1 MFVAAAYLRRSLA
14 LLEWIDA
21 TRPEATVRLGSIE
34 LGLWSDIAPRWR
46 LEGNKIRLQFRRQNQ
61 TLVHWISSA
70 HPARWG
76 ATIRLW
82 DRSRP
87 PEEIHVTWGSQA
99 AQSKLNRSRMLKAA
113 RAWVALNLPGCRVL
127 AASQASDRAHTLSGA
142 YLRLRLRQGDA
153 DHLLLACAP
162 GDEDEQAHA
171 ILTQALLWLAYLQ
184 EQGRLR
190 GVPTIHLLVPAG
202 RSAVLYH
209 RSRLVN
215 RERARI
221 EVWEYVENAAQQWE
235 TRRPPLPEAPQ
246 ENRDFRWPVL
256 GPFRWSPLLARVMD
270 LAPDAI
276 QRYPR
281 FQDYDS
287 LRLWGLEF
295 ARAFGPER
303 DRICYGV
310 GSQQTELTEDNF
322 EDLRVL
328 VEEILYYRRPD
339 SPAPD
344 HPYYRMQAE
353 RWLECLLLND
363 VAFLFPEL
371 VPGSVYPQIPVY
383 LGKVPGRVDILGVD
397 RKGNLVVME
406 LKVSEDP
413 DMPLQSLDY
422 WGRVIVHNLAGDF
435 EKRGYFAGLRLSR
448 ARPKIYLVSPV
459 FSFHDSLER
468 LLRCLDAN
476 LEVSKIAVNEDWRCG
491 VIILRRSSCRCG
503 EIA

>member
-1 MFVAAAYLRRSLA
+1 
-14 LLEWIDA
+14 
-21 TRPEATVRLGSIE
+21 
-34 LGLWSDIAPRWR
+34 
-46 LEGNKIRLQFRRQNQ
+46 
-61 TLVHWISSA
+61 
-70 HPARWG
+70 
-76 ATIRLW
+76 
-82 DRSRP
+82 
-87 PEEIHVTWGSQA
+87 
-99 AQSKLNRSRMLKAA
+99 
-113 RAWVALNLPGCRVL
+113 
-127 AASQASDRAHTLSGA
+127 
-142 YLRLRLRQGDA
+142 
-153 DHLLLACAP
+153 
-162 GDEDEQAHA
+162 
-171 ILTQALLWLAYLQ
+171 
-184 EQGRLR
+184 
-190 GVPTIHLLVPAG
+190 
-202 RSAVLYH
+202 
-209 RSRLVN
+209 
-215 RERARI
+215 
-221 EVWEYVENAAQQWE
+221 
-235 TRRPPLPEAPQ
+235 
-246 ENRDFRWPVL
+246 
-256 GPFRWSPLLARVMD
+256 
-270 LAPDAI
+270 
-276 QRYPR
+276 
-281 FQDYDS
+281 
-287 LRLWGLEF
+287 
-295 ARAFGPER
+295 
-303 DRICYGV
+303 
-310 GSQQTELTEDNF
+310 
-322 EDLRVL
+322 

>member
-1 MFVAAAYLRRSLA
+1 M
-14 LLEWIDA
+14 
-21 TRPEATVRLGSIE
+21 VRLGAID
-34 LGLWSDIAPRWR
+34 LGPWSDMAPRWR
-46 LEGNKIRLQFRRQNQ
+46 LQGNKIRLQFHQQDRI
-61 TLVHWISSA
+61 LVRWISSVQ
-70 HPARWG
+70 PAPWG
-76 ATIRLW
+76 ATIKLW
-82 DRSRP
+82 GHRRP
-87 PEEIHVTWGSQA
+87 CVEIQVTWGPPA
-99 AQSKLNRSRMLKAA
+99 AQSKLNRSYMLKAA
-113 RAWVALNLPGCRVL
+113 RAWAALNLPGCKVVS
-127 AASQASDRAHTLSGA
+127 ASQASDRAHTLSGA
-142 YLRLRLRQGDA
+142 YLRLRLRQGDT
-153 DHLLLACAP
+153 DHLLLACAR
-162 GDEDEQAHA
+162 EDEEEQTHA
-171 ILTQALLWLAYLQ
+171 VLTQALLWLTYLRDKGQ
-184 EQGRLR
+184 LR
-190 GVPTIHLLVPAG
+190 GAPMIHLLVPAG

-215 RERARI
+215 PERARI
-221 EVWEYVENAAQQWE
+221 EVWEYVENDAQKWE
-235 TRRPPLPEAPQ
+235 TRRPALPEAPR

-256 GPFRWSPLLARVMD
+256 GPFRWSPLLARVID

-295 ARAFGPER
+295 ARAFGAER

-322 EDLRVL
+322 EDLRLL

-344 HPYYRMQAE
+344 HPYFRMQAE

-383 LGKVPGRVDILGVD
+383 LGKIPGRVDILGVD

-413 DMPLQSLDY
+413 GMPLQSLDY
-422 WGRVIVHNLAGDF
+422 WGRVIAHNLAGDF

-468 LLRCLDAN
+468 LLRCLDPN
-476 LEVSKIAVNEDWRCG
+476 LEVSKIAINEDWRCG
-491 VIILRRSSCRCG
+491 PKILRHSSYRCG
-503 EIA
+503 EISEALS

>member
-1 MFVAAAYLRRSLA
+1 MSVPAAYLRRSLA
-14 LLEWIDA
+14 LLEWIDSA
-21 TRPEATVRLGSIE
+21 RPEATVRLGSAE
-34 LGLWSDIAPRWR
+34 LGSWNDIAPRWR
-46 LEGNKIRLQFRRQNQ
+46 LEGNRIRLQFRSLDRA
-61 TLVHWISSA
+61 LVHWISSA
-70 HPARWG
+70 HPAPWG
-76 ATIRLW
+76 ATIKLW
-82 DRSRP
+82 VRRRP
-87 PEEIHVTWGSQA
+87 SDEIHVTWGPPA
-99 AQSKLNRSRMLKAA
+99 AQSKLNRSHMLKAA
-113 RAWVALNLPGCRVL
+113 RAWAALNLPGCRVL

-142 YLRLRLRQGDA
+142 YLRLRLRHGDT
-153 DHLLLACAP
+153 DHLLLACAQ
-162 GDEDEQAHA
+162 GDEEEQAHA
-171 ILTQALLWLAYLQ
+171 ILTQALLWLAHLHDK
-184 EQGRLR
+184 GRLR
-190 GVPTIHLLVPAG
+190 GAPGIHLFVPAG

-215 RERARI
+215 PDRARI
-221 EVWEYVENAAQQWE
+221 EVWEYMENDAQQWE
-235 TRRPPLPEAPQ
+235 TQRPSLPEAPQ

-322 EDLRVL
+322 GDLRVL

-397 RKGNLVVME
+397 REGSLVVME
-406 LKVSEDP
+406 LKVNEDP

-422 WGRVIVHNLAGDF
+422 WGRVIAHNLAGDF

-448 ARPKIYLVSPV
+448 AHPKIYLVSPV

-468 LLRCLDAN
+468 LLRCLDSK
-476 LEVSKIAVNEDWRCG
+476 LEVSKIAINEDWRCG
-491 VIILRRSSCRCG
+491 VKILRRFSCRCG